1 MSGGSPPK
9 PWERAGAGGASGMS
23 SHPKNALNGHNT
35 DYVPAAIPGS
45 MTSTAASPT
54 ATTTSAAPA
63 LPARSDA
70 LSTVANRTAA
80 NYSTMNRP
88 SPYGMGASPYGGGI
102 GGYGGMSSYSSPY
115 SRMGGMGGMYGAGMY
130 GGMGGSMYG
139 GMGGY
144 GGYGGMNGGM
154 YGQPGQIGPD
164 GQPISLTQA
173 YSNSTQA
180 TFQMIESIVGAF
192 GGFAQM
198 LESTYM
204 ATHSSFFAMVSV
216 AEQFGT
222 LKQTLGSVLGIFTIM
237 RWIRTAIAKL
247 TGRPPPAS
255 STDLTPANFAQ
266 FSGQPGPD
274 GQPVAK
280 PSRKPVI
287 FFIVAVFGL
296 PWLMSKLIR
305 ALAASQEAQQQGQQQ
320 LQIGPDGQPIPQ
332 APLDPSK
339 LDFCRALYDY
349 TPQAQPGQ
357 AFQEGIDLAVKKG
370 DLVAVLS
377 KTDPMGQPSEWWRCR
392 ARDGGVGY
400 LPSPY
405 LETIHRKPQQAAI
418 MAKGSQSQP
427 GSETNSRVNTMT
439 SASVGSRA
447 NSMKITDREKAEVQK
462 ATPPMVKGK
471 PGDMGIESFQKGAF
485 NST

>member
-1 MSGGSPPK
+1 MSGASPPK
-9 PWERAGAGGASGMS
+9 PWERAGAGGS
-23 SHPKNALNGHNT
+23 SAA
-35 DYVPAAIPGS
+35 VPSS
-45 MTSTAASPT
+45 MTSSAATPT
-54 ATTTSAAPA
+54 ATTTATSSAAAPA
-63 LPARSDA
+63 LPARTDA

-88 SPYGMGASPYGGGI
+88 SPYSSPYGMGGMSAM
-102 GGYGGMSSYSSPY
+102 GGYGGYGSSYSSPY
-115 SRMGGMGGMYGAGMY
+115 SRFGGMGGMGSMY
-130 GGMGGSMYG
+130 GGGMYG

-144 GGYGGMNGGM
+144 GGYGMNGGM

-164 GQPISLTQA
+164 GQPMSLTQA

-216 AEQFGT
+216 AEQFGN

-255 STDLTPANFAQ
+255 STELTPANFAQ

-280 PSRKPVI
+280 PSRKPFI

-296 PWLMSKLIR
+296 PWLMGKLIR
-305 ALAASQEAQQQGQQQ
+305 ALAASQEAQQQQMMP
-320 LQIGPDGQPIPQ
+320 LDANGQPTQ
-332 APLDPSK
+332 PLDPSK
-339 LDFCRALYDY
+339 LDFCRVLYDY

-405 LETIHRKPQQAAI
+405 LETIQRKPQQQSI

-427 GSETNSRVNTMT
+427 GSETHSRVNTMT
-439 SASVGSRA
+439 SNSIGSRA
-447 NSMKITDREKAEVQK
+447 NSMKITDREKAEVQNVTK
-462 ATPPMVKGK
+462 DLPPAIKGK

-485 NST
+485 NS